1 MTKPNLY
8 VCFRYILGTFVALL
22 CCKDQ
27 TKPTEP
33 AEPAAVQTTKLPY
46 K

>member
-1 MTKPNLY
+1 MC
-8 VCFRYILGTFVALL
+8 VLGTFQGLDTFVALL